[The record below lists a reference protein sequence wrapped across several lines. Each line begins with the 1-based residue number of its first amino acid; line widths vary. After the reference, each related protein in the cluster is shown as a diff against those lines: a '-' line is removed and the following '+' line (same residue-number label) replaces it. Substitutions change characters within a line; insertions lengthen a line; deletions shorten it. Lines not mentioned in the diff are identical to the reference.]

1 MVFTLKDQAI
11 PFDCLQGSTYK
22 STPHSFVTSLKS
34 KQFLTSPKN
43 CLRRSSID
51 DVRDGFHIHREFLV
65 ASMLEGQE
73 GLDWSQNP
81 MLQYYKKQFPVSIA
95 MISKRAEF

>member
-1 MVFTLKDQAI
+1 MVFKFKDQAI
-11 PFDCLQGSTYK
+11 PFDYLQRGTY
-22 STPHSFVTSLKS
+22 TSVPRDFIALLNPS
-34 KQFLTSPKN
+34 KFLASPKN

-51 DVRDGFHIHREFLV
+51 DVRDGFHSHCEFLI

-81 MLQYYKKQFPVSIA
+81 MLQYYKKQFPVSNA
-95 MISKRAEF
+95 MISESAVS